1 MKPIF
6 AALLCTLLLFSHAQ
20 LAHADDDAPQP
31 LTEDLAVFDTLGA
44 FGQPVQV
51 IRGVLRN
58 PTETDA
64 FSRISVRAEIYDPRD
79 MLIGEGFGSA
89 IDACRAAWLP
99 DFALQPGARTGFE
112 VTLERFSSAP
122 LRRIAMFVEA
132 ERIDPAPPDDL
143 PPGFTRISDDE
154 TIEVEWIDAA
164 SFRFASGCER
174 LPFNEW
180 RWSQHDLNSGRTLPT
195 QHPRASFITPAL
207 ATALRLTAPG
217 DFERAFIRYAPD
229 GDRIVYQDSI
239 NNLLSAFVDGRF
251 PRQIH
256 TNLHNRTLQ
265 QIIWGA
271 DERFIAVYFGGYG
284 DPVLYTTATAEA
296 QRISPAPTS
305 SRPSQIIPGIT
316 RDARRAVIAGDFD
329 DGTGYYLIVF
339 NNNFFEKLFDA
350 APPGN
355 NYPPPLLITDPQ
367 SDLVSRIYLALD
379 DESGSPRLMCFNRES
394 RLLTDLA
401 PLPFSLGQGERA
413 GWWLSPDDR
422 TIALGA
428 NGVSAGLWTID
439 LTALPGCGETE
450 TFAAASS

>member
-1 MKPIF
+1 MKLVL
-6 AALLCTLLLFSHAQ
+6 AVLCCTALLFTNQTFAQ
-20 LAHADDDAPQP
+20 GDDAPQP
-31 LTEDLAVFDTLGA
+31 LAEDLALVDAVGA

-64 FSRISVRAEIYDPRD
+64 FRAISVRAEIYDARD
-79 MLIGEGFGSA
+79 TLIGEGFGSA

-112 VTLERFSSAP
+112 VTVERFSDAP
-122 LRRIAMFVEA
+122 LRRIQMIVEA
-132 ERIDPAPPDDL
+132 ERTDPDPAPDL
-143 PPGFTRISDDE
+143 PPGFTQVSEDE
-154 TIEVEWIDAA
+154 TIEVEWIDAE

-180 RWSQHDLNSGRTLPT
+180 RWSQHNLATGSTLPT
-195 QHPRASFITPAL
+195 QHPRASLMTEAL

-217 DFERAFIRYAPD
+217 EFERAFIRYAPD

-239 NNLLSAFVDGRF
+239 NNLLSAFIDGRF

-265 QIIWGA
+265 QVIWGT
-271 DERFIAVYFGGYG
+271 DERFLAVYFGGYG

-296 QRISPAPTS
+296 QRIAPAPTS

-316 RDARRAVIAGDFD
+316 RDARRAVIAGDFA
-329 DGTGYYLIVF
+329 DGLGYYLLVF

-350 APPGN
+350 TPPGN
-355 NYPPPLLITDPQ
+355 NYPPPIPITDPQ
-367 SDLVSRIYLALD
+367 SDLVSHIYLALD
-379 DESGSPRLMCFNRES
+379 DADGSPRLMCFDRATAT
-394 RLLTDLA
+394 LTDLA

-422 TIALGA
+422 TIALAA

-439 LTALPGCGETE
+439 LAALPACSESA
-450 TFAAASS
+450 TFDVPAS